1 MEDKVMRVAVIFL
14 FLTVYLLFVPYFHS
28 AQAADGK
35 EIFLYKCGSCHKAG
49 GEAAVFAP
57 TKYASTQWERYFARD
72 KHKRKKD
79 ISADYTESEL
89 NAVKRY
95 LVNHAADSDQP
106 EAVGLR

>member
-1 MEDKVMRVAVIFL
+1 MKNILILLLIGGFVAGTSIAL
-14 FLTVYLLFVPYFHS
+14 SH
-28 AQAADGK
+28 AADGK
-35 EIFLYKCGSCHKAG
+35 AVFLYKCGSCHKVG

>member
-1 MEDKVMRVAVIFL
+1 MKNISVFL
-14 FLTVYLLFVPYFHS
+14 LVGCFMIAAFISYGH
-28 AQAADGK
+28 AADGK
-35 EIFLYKCGSCHKAG
+35 AVFLYKCGSCHKAG